1 MAHTGNMF
9 QKNGSVYEW
18 KEQRKNT
25 SKKGTLHTGNM
36 FTSTGERDTKTNRG
50 SHTGYVLGNLGIGLM
65 QPLEGLHKFLVGTT
79 AQLTGD
85 KAYAKYVYSK
95 SLTGDWQAAL
105 DKSYNPGKGMEF
117 FGDVSSGLGQA
128 VTYAGLVY
136 LTGGLASAAGGSSAV
151 VGVAQS
157 APILLSG
164 TGSGTSEAVQ
174 RTGELRFREN
184 AYGVLSGAM
193 EMGLEKIS
201 SVGGAVGRLTG
212 TAGATERITR
222 WSV

>member
-1 MAHTGNMF
+1 MAYVGNMF
-9 QKNGSVYEW
+9 QKKGSVYDW
-18 KEQRKNT
+18 KAERKT
-25 SKKGTLHTGNM
+25 TPSKSSTYTGNM
-36 FTSTGERDTKTNRG
+36 FTPTGERDTKTNRG
-50 SHTGYVLGNLGIGLM
+50 SHTGYLLGNLGIGLM
-65 QPLEGLHKFLVGTT
+65 QPLEGLYKFLVGTT

-128 VTYAGLVY
+128 VTYAGLAY

-174 RTGELRFREN
+174 RTGNLGAREN
-184 AYGVLSGAM
+184 IYGVASGAM

-201 SVGGAVGRLTG
+201 SVGMLGLK
-212 TAGATERITR
+212 
-222 WSV
+222 